1 MAIVRYTTED
11 LKKMPSL
18 TDQDR
23 VKKNIKD
30 DNIDFS
36 DLPELDEK
44 WFAGANRPGRPKKA
58 LAEAKES
65 ISIRLSPK
73 NLEFLRRSKGWQTR
87 IDDLITGWRISS
99 GN

>member
-1 MAIVRYTTED
+1 MAIVRHTTEE

-18 TDQDR
+18 TDWDK
-23 VKKNIKD
+23 VKKNIED
-30 DNIDFS
+30 NNIDFS

-44 WFAGANRPGRPKKA
+44 WFAGASRPGRPKKA
-58 LAEAKES
+58 PNETKES

-73 NLEFLRRSKGWQTR
+73 NLEFLRKSKGWQTR
-87 IDDLITGWRISS
+87 IDDLITDWRISS